1 VETRTYAKG
10 PVRDEPASEGGV
22 VGIIVASIAAVV
34 AVALLARMVR
44 RTRHT
49 SVATEAFEEVDIDE
63 LREKMNARVGRYRDN
78 VDEETNSSIS
88 VIEII

>member
-1 VETRTYAKG
+1 
-10 PVRDEPASEGGV
+10 
-22 VGIIVASIAAVV
+22 
-34 AVALLARMVR
+34 MVR

-63 LREKMNARVGRYRDN
+63 LREKMNAPVGRYRDN
-78 VDEETNSSIS
+78 VDEETDSSIS